1 MVIDDSLLR
10 NMTRSAI
17 DQVFAPKMLGALLL
31 DKFSR
36 TCELDF
42 FVMYSSAT
50 TVFGNPGQG
59 NYVAAN
65 HFLESLAARRR
76 QLGLPG
82 LAIAWGAIADVG
94 FLARNDAVR
103 DALQSRMGGTALASA
118 TALDEL
124 ERLLAPGTPAAVGV
138 LELDWPSLSRFLPG
152 AQSPR
157 FREVAR
163 QVSRDSEAG
172 DGAELQRWLRELPPA
187 ELQAAVADLLKAEVG
202 EILRLA
208 PEKIDSQKSLYE
220 LGLDSLMAVELITAV
235 DQRFGINLPVM
246 AISEGPTIAR
256 IADRLILQLTGGEA
270 AADAGEAGMAAQVR
284 VLAGQHGGTID
295 NETLDRVASSV
306 GGKAG

>member
-1 MVIDDSLLR
+1 
-10 NMTRSAI
+10 
-17 DQVFAPKMLGALLL
+17 
-31 DKFSR
+31 
-36 TCELDF
+36 
-42 FVMYSSAT
+42 
-50 TVFGNPGQG
+50 
-59 NYVAAN
+59 
-65 HFLESLAARRR
+65 
-76 QLGLPG
+76 
-82 LAIAWGAIADVG
+82 
-94 FLARNDAVR
+94 
-103 DALQSRMGGTALASA
+103 MGGAALASA

-124 ERLLAPGTPAAVGV
+124 ERLLVPGTPAAVGV
-138 LELDWPSLSRFLPG
+138 LELDWPSLSRFLPA

-157 FREVAR
+157 FREIAR
-163 QVSRDSEAG
+163 QVSRDSEAS

-187 ELQAAVADLLKAEVG
+187 ELQSAVADLLKAEVG

-270 AADAGEAGMAAQVR
+270 AADAGEADMAAQVR
-284 VLAGQHGGTID
+284 VLAGQHGGAID